1 MAEIF
6 SLGELPW
13 KGYDDSQVISNIQ
26 KRAKLDQP
34 LTCPN
39 EFYYDIMLS
48 CWRLDPF
55 SRITAFDVERIIR
68 IYINENMQNVSLS
81 TLVWPQLDGSA
92 AAPAVDYELGFDL
105 HGPEVDNAMS
115 QIAVDPATVTKE
127 GRLGEGAF
135 GEVHRGKLTRH
146 GIVIDVAVKS
156 IKGNATAELRQKF
169 VDEARLFSMLRH
181 PNIVSCIGVCIH
193 SDSPMIVVELMQS
206 DLRTH
211 LKSTMTISQALLL
224 RVAIQIADAMVY
236 LESRK
241 IVHRDIAARNV
252 LVARSGLNSVK
263 LNDFGL
269 SRTISTSNY
278 YKKQSNDKVPIKWM
292 APESIV
298 DRKYSSASDVWSY
311 GVFVWE
317 VYEKGTTPYPGTELD
332 KVIGLLSR
340 GYRLPKPE
348 TCPQTV

>member
-1 MAEIF
+1 MF
-6 SLGELPW
+6 
-13 KGYDDSQVISNIQ
+13 
-26 KRAKLDQP
+26 
-34 LTCPN
+34 
-39 EFYYDIMLS
+39 
-48 CWRLDPF
+48 
-55 SRITAFDVERIIR
+55 
-68 IYINENMQNVSLS
+68 INENMQNVSLS
-81 TLVWPQLDGSA
+81 TLAWPRPDGN
-92 AAPAVDYELGFDL
+92 AVATAEDYDLGFEL
-105 HGPEVDNAMS
+105 RGPEVEKAAS
-115 QIAVDPATVTKE
+115 QIVIDPTSVTKE
-127 GRLGEGAF
+127 GLLGEGAF

-146 GIVIDVAVKS
+146 GIVIDVAIKS

-169 VDEARLFSMLRH
+169 IDEARLFSMLRH
-181 PNIVSCIGVCIH
+181 PSIVSCIGVSIH
-193 SDSPMIVVELMQS
+193 TDSPMILVELMQS
-206 DLRTH
+206 DLKTY
-211 LKSTMTISQALLL
+211 LKSTMTISQVLLL
-224 RVAIQIADAMVY
+224 RAAIQIADALVY

-311 GVFVWE
+311 AVFVWE
-317 VYEKGTTPYPGTELD
+317 VYERGTTPYPGTDLD

-348 TCPQTV
+348 ACPQAV